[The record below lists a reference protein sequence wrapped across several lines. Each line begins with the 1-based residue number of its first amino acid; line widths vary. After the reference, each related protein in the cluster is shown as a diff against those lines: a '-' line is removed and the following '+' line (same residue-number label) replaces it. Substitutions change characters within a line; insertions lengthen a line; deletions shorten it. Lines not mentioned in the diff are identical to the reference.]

1 MDIRLTHLDG
11 GLPNLAL
18 MKLAHWHKE
27 RGDTVHLVRGADR
40 QLFEPDYDVV
50 YGSVIFTANRALA
63 ERLVS
68 TWPAAIVGGTGLLAK
83 ASPIPNALVD
93 DIGKTVEQTVI
104 GGEYE
109 HYDYS
114 IYPAYPWSL
123 GFTARG
129 CRLKCGFCVVPQK
142 EGKPRAVNSLY
153 DIWRPGTPRN
163 VVLLDNDFF
172 GQPAEQWRARVEE
185 ILSGGFK
192 VSFNQGI
199 NVRLIDDTAAYW
211 LARLPYYDDQFKTRR
226 LYTAWDNLKDERIF
240 FEGVDRLE
248 RAGVVGLQNLRGGS
262 DGRHSGVRQR
272 ESDRPGDDIQRAQRH
287 RVGASPGHALRRR
300 GHGHHVHAGELHQDQ
315 RPVLPDR
322 SHDAP
327 RRSGGRRTVHRFGVR
342 LLPDQRERS

>member
-68 TWPAAIVGGTGLLAK
+68 TWPAAIVGGTGLWAK

-248 RAGVVGLQNLRGGS
+248 RAGVPPHHLMVYMLVGYDPKETWERIFYRFHRMVERGIRPYPMVYNNART
-262 DGRHSGVRQR
+262 DLKRFQRWVVRRYYEFIPWEDYQK
-272 ESDRPGDDIQRAQRH
+272 SKGDD
-287 RVGASPGHALRRR
+287 
-300 GHGHHVHAGELHQDQ
+300 D
-315 RPVLPDR
+315 LP
-322 SHDAP
+322 
-327 RRSGGRRTVHRFGVR
+327 
-342 LLPDQRERS
+342 LLTHTG